1 MSAVRQGLRTLLQ
14 LGLPRS
20 RFLVRGP
27 ASSNAVAITF
37 DDGPHP
43 EITPRLLD
51 LLAEHELRATFFVIG
66 REAERYPHLVSR
78 MVAEGHAVGHHS
90 YTHSE
95 PAITSPET
103 LLGEL
108 EMANDTF
115 WQAAGV
121 LPSIM
126 RPPKGQL
133 SSGKLVRL
141 LARGFRVV
149 LWSVDPKD
157 YAMSNAEPLV
167 AWARETP
174 FAGGDVILLHD
185 VHPHCL
191 AALPLLAAR
200 LRHLDL
206 TTVPLGAWLPTGS
219 VGRGISAPGMTGT

>member
-1 MSAVRQGLRTLLQ
+1 MSAVRQGLRRALQ
-14 LGLPRS
+14 LALPRR

-27 ASSNAVAITF
+27 APSRAVALTF

-51 LLAEHELRATFFVIG
+51 LLATHELRATFFVIG
-66 REAERYPHLVSR
+66 REAERHPALLAR
-78 MVAEGHAVGHHS
+78 MVAEGHAIGHHS

-95 PAITSPET
+95 PATTSAET
-103 LLGEL
+103 LLAEL
-108 EMANDTF
+108 EIANDVF

-133 SSGKLVRL
+133 STEKLVRL

-157 YAMSNAEPLV
+157 YAMTSAEPLV
-167 AWARETP
+167 AWARDSD

-185 VHPHCL
+185 VQPHCL
-191 AALPLLAAR
+191 AAVPVLAAR
-200 LRHLDL
+200 LRQLGL
-206 TTVPLGAWLPTGS
+206 ATVPLGAWLPTGA
-219 VGRGISAPGMTGT
+219 VGRGIAAPGMTGS

>member
-1 MSAVRQGLRTLLQ
+1 MSAARQGLRRTLELA
-14 LGLPRS
+14 LPRS

-27 ASSNAVAITF
+27 ASSGAVALTF

-43 EITPRLLD
+43 DITPRLLD
-51 LLAEHELRATFFVIG
+51 LLAEHALHATFFVIG
-66 REAERYPHLVSR
+66 REAERYPHLVAR

-95 PAITSPET
+95 PALTSAET

-115 WQAAGV
+115 REAAGV
-121 LPSIM
+121 LPTIM

-133 SSGKLVRL
+133 SSSKLVRL
-141 LARGFRVV
+141 LARGFRIV

-157 YAMSNAEPLV
+157 YAMASAEPLV

-174 FAGGDVILLHD
+174 LAGGDVILLHD
-185 VHPHCL
+185 VQPHCL
-191 AALPLLAAR
+191 QALPPLAAR
-200 LRHLDL
+200 LRDL
-206 TTVPLGAWLPTGS
+206 NLTAVPLGAWLPTGI
-219 VGRGISAPGMTGT
+219 VGRGIAAPGMARP